1 MQKSIPD
8 KMTSR
13 EYLHAMFEQVRNAT
27 SAQRKQT
34 VARNTLT
41 ATTRLA
47 SVVDSL
53 ATSTS
58 LRYDGVADAWEN
70 NSKSLQ
76 AVLRTLDRLVV
87 APNSKTKTPVVERDY
102 SKLTTNPT
110 RQSPTARLSR
120 STPPRKLSMGKLAL
134 GLGAAGIGA
143 AALLASTGKAAGA
156 TPQADAKEPSMKDLV
171 RDTLGLPKEDA
182 QMQQP
187 PASAGVGNNVNEE
200 LRRLEEAIKATA
212 TDSKKDALP
221 PSRAMSISDV
231 EQRIKSASSDIEPYA
246 KDAAKSIEGFGDKAQ
261 DEFTRQ
267 AQEFKDAID
276 EGRTKPASVSPSTPV
291 NTGKPATGPAGATV
305 NAKSGSTGSVS
316 SPSTSSNYV
325 TGTSS
330 SSSGAAVG
338 GASGGVSGPS
348 SPAAIPA
355 LPTVGGG
362 IVNPG
367 RTYGGSGGGGTGKS
381 GADIVPIKSSTPR
394 GSMAKNQQE
403 AYAAARAEGLSDK
416 GARILVANFRGESL
430 AKPDSV
436 NKDYRADGTF
446 AHYARGIVQWDPSRS
461 EAIRKQFGKYPNEM
475 SVAEQTRAAI
485 WEMKNIKYT
494 KNGEVKYTYGKA
506 WEALNND
513 KLSDNERM
521 FALVSNYERPARPE
535 LDTAKRLGFLQ
546 TLRVSDN
553 PEQAAAIMRNDVAV
567 KSSAYAPPT
576 SPKVISRDA
585 TGATMQMGE
594 GKYTSSV
601 FSTPQDA
608 KDYLRGRSVIGSSA
622 AIMKQYG
629 YDAINNMNDEH
640 SLKMA
645 TAMYKY
651 NLQAKES
658 GLTPAT
664 LNSGARFP
672 LPGMPGGWARKEN
685 SMHAGAFAS
694 DVGFAGQMQNY
705 GRNIETFADYAKK
718 EGLYW
723 GRDIYG
729 GHEGHHFNMLPEKRN
744 PFAAEY
750 DAQGRPK
757 DPEKLRAFTYHGFT
771 YKDAS
776 KAMADLSPVLP
787 DASKRIGMIDFAKG
801 QPSKYVSPVIAAI
814 TGQPVNSAVSDK
826 VQYTQPTVAA
836 PASKPVESVPPSPAP
851 QVAPPVSTPAPA
863 PVVVEKSDFP
873 DRSKED
879 LNIKDETK

>member
-1 MQKSIPD
+1 MQKPVPD

-34 VARNTLT
+34 VAQNTLT

-47 SVVDSL
+47 SVVSSL
-53 ATSTS
+53 VTSTS
-58 LRYDGVADAWEN
+58 RRYDGISDAWED
-70 NSKSLQ
+70 NSKSLH
-76 AVLRTLDRLVV
+76 AMLRTLDRLVP
-87 APNSKTKTPVVERDY
+87 APDAKPKTPAVERDY

-330 SSSGAAVG
+330 SGSGAAVG
-338 GASGGVSGPS
+338 GASGSVSGPS

-475 SVAEQTRAAI
+475 SVAEQTKAAI
-485 WEMKNIKYT
+485 WEMKNTKYT

-506 WEALNND
+506 WDALNND
-513 KLSDNERM
+513 KLTDNERM

-567 KSSAYAPPT
+567 KSAPSATAISGAAGRAPDMLTPGDASRLPNPARANLERVDPRLVSVNNEAARIYEAANPGFGVRMGGRASGFRANSSTGNHSAQHDGHGGAMDLQIYDKTTGKGFPNYQNGETAPMYQELHNYAKAAQTKYYPEMPIRAGMYFGGGYWGDLMHNDT
-576 SPKVISRDA
+576 LVRKGMSQGSWEKGYSP
-585 TGATMQMGE
+585 
-594 GKYTSSV
+594 
-601 FSTPQDA
+601 
-608 KDYLRGRSVIGSSA
+608 
-622 AIMKQYG
+622 AIMQKLG
-629 YDAINNMNDEH
+629 MDP
-640 SLKMA
+640 
-645 TAMYKY
+645 
-651 NLQAKES
+651 AK
-658 GLTPAT
+658 
-664 LNSGARFP
+664 NR
-672 LPGMPGGWARKEN
+672 GMGDVQKFTSELYRPGGLANR
-685 SMHAGAFAS
+685 
-694 DVGFAGQMQNY
+694 V
-705 GRNIETFADYAKK
+705 
-718 EGLYW
+718 
-723 GRDIYG
+723 
-729 GHEGHHFNMLPEKRN
+729 LPEPPRSFAITLPQN
-744 PFAAEY
+744 PK
-750 DAQGRPK
+750 PI
-757 DPEKLRAFTYHGFT
+757 
-771 YKDAS
+771 
-776 KAMADLSPVLP
+776 SPV
-787 DASKRIGMIDFAKG
+787 
-801 QPSKYVSPVIAAI
+801 VAAI
-814 TGQPVNSAVSDK
+814 TGQPVNPTVSDK

>member
-1 MQKSIPD
+1 MQKPVPD

-13 EYLHAMFEQVRNAT
+13 EYLHAMFEQVRSAT

-34 VARNTLT
+34 VAQNTLT

-47 SVVDSL
+47 SVVSSL
-53 ATSTS
+53 VTSTS
-58 LRYDGVADAWEN
+58 RRYDGISDAWED
-70 NSKSLQ
+70 NSKSLH
-76 AVLRTLDRLVV
+76 AMLRTLDRLVP
-87 APNSKTKTPVVERDY
+87 APDAKPKTPAVERNY
-102 SKLTTNPT
+102 SKLTDSP
-110 RQSPTARLSR
+110 RQSSTARLAR
-120 STPPRKLSMGKLAL
+120 SVTPRKLSMGKLAL
-134 GLGAAGIGA
+134 GLGTAGLGA
-143 AALLASTGKAAGA
+143 AALLASTGKAEGA
-156 TPQADAKEPSMKDLV
+156 TPPADAKEPSMKDLV

-182 QMQQP
+182 PTQQP
-187 PASAGVGNNVNEE
+187 SAGVGNNVNKE
-200 LRRLEEAIKATA
+200 LQRLEDAIKATA
-212 TDSKKDALP
+212 TDGKKDVLP
-221 PSRAMSISDV
+221 SSRAMSISDV
-231 EQRIKSASSDIEPYA
+231 EQRIKSASSGIESYA
-246 KDAAKSIEGFGDKAQ
+246 KDAEKSIEGIGDKAQ
-261 DEFTRQ
+261 DEFTKR

-291 NTGKPATGPAGATV
+291 NTGKLATGSADATV
-305 NAKSGSTGSVS
+305 NAKSGSTGSAS

-325 TGTSS
+325 TGTGSPG
-330 SSSGAAVG
+330 SGAAASSV
-338 GASGGVSGPS
+338 SGGVGPS
-348 SPAAIPA
+348 SPVAIPA
-355 LPTVGGG
+355 LPTVSGG

-367 RTYGGSGGGGTGKS
+367 RTYSGSVGVGVSKS

-475 SVAEQTRAAI
+475 SVAEQTKAAI
-485 WEMKNIKYT
+485 WEMKTTKYI

-506 WEALNND
+506 WDALNND
-513 KLSDNERM
+513 KLTDNERM

-567 KSSAYAPPT
+567 KSSAYAPPAL
-576 SPKVISRDA
+576 PKVISRDA
-585 TGATMQMGE
+585 TGAMMQMGE

-601 FSTPQDA
+601 FATPQDA

-622 AIMKQYG
+622 TIMKQYG

-771 YKDAS
+771 YKDTS
-776 KAMADLSPVLP
+776 KAVADLSPVLP

-814 TGQPVNSAVSDK
+814 TGQPVNPVISDK
-826 VQYTQPTVAA
+826 VQYTQPAVAP
-836 PASKPVESVPPSPAP
+836 PASKPVESAPPSPAP
-851 QVAPPVSTPAPA
+851 QVAPPAPTPAPA
-863 PVVVEKSDFP
+863 PAVVEKSDFP